1 MYGSVFYVRYLNYIL
16 IKKRK
21 ENKTDLGPYT
31 AVGVFSGENMFE
43 QIDFGKRV
51 QKARKNR
58 GMTQEQLADAA
69 STSYKHLAA
78 IEQGRSMCSI
88 DLLVSLSDALGVSTD
103 FLLKGTEPEKEALKE
118 KLAAMAQELATLSAF
133 V

>member
-1 MYGSVFYVRYLNYIL
+1 MFNQI
-16 IKKRK
+16 
-21 ENKTDLGPYT
+21 E
-31 AVGVFSGENMFE
+31 FSR
-43 QIDFGKRV
+43 RV
-51 QKARKNR
+51 KVTRKNR
-58 GMTQEQLADAA
+58 GMTQEQLADDA

>member
-1 MYGSVFYVRYLNYIL
+1 
-16 IKKRK
+16 
-21 ENKTDLGPYT
+21 
-31 AVGVFSGENMFE
+31 MFN
-43 QIDFGKRV
+43 QIEFGKRV

-58 GMTQEQLADAA
+58 EMTQEQLADAA

-103 FLLKGTEPEKEALKE
+103 FLLKGTEPEKEALKD
-118 KLAAMAQELATLSAF
+118 KLTAMAKELATLSAEF
-133 V
+133 